1 MKNSI
6 VIGPIQKAKPMT
18 ERSVILDQR
27 LSKMKVGNYF
37 EVTGLSSKTDV
48 LNFRASINYF
58 SKKKKIKVS
67 TMMENGILRVERV
80 KSPKTNQMARV

>member
-18 ERSVILDQR
+18 ERASILDQR

-48 LNFRASINYF
+48 LNFRASVSYF

-80 KSPKTNQMARV
+80 KPSKTNQPARV

>member
-18 ERSVILDQR
+18 ERASILDHR

-37 EVTGLSSKTDV
+37 EVTGLSNKKDV
-48 LNFRASINYF
+48 LNFRASVSYF
-58 SKKKKIKVS
+58 SKKKKIQVS
-67 TMMENGILRVERV
+67 TMMDNGILRVERV
-80 KSPKTNQMARV
+80 KPSKTNQLARV

>member
-18 ERSVILDQR
+18 ERAVILDQR

-48 LNFRASINYF
+48 LNFRASISYF

-80 KSPKTNQMARV
+80 KSSKTNQMARV

>member
-18 ERSVILDQR
+18 ERAAILDQR

-37 EVTGLSSKTDV
+37 EVTGLSNKTDV
-48 LNFRASINYF
+48 LNLRASISYF

-67 TMMENGILRVERV
+67 TMMENGILRVERI
-80 KSPKTNQMARV
+80 KTPKTNKLARV